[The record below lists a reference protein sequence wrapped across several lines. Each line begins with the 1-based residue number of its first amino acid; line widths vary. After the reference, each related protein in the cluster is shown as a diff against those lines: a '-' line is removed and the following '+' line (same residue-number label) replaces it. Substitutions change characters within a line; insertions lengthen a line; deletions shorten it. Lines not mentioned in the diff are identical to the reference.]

1 MPFDEIPD
9 DETLREEKFKCNIYS
24 GVSSYKCSIHFEG
37 RAKFCLK
44 CVVQN
49 LHFHPRKGVRAKFAC

>member
-1 MPFDEIPD
+1 MLKKTCFN
-9 DETLREEKFKCNIYS
+9 LEKENTEAIAYTPGS
-24 GVSSYKCSIHFEG
+24 GYKCSIHFER

-49 LHFHPRKGVRAKFAC
+49 LYFHPRKGVWVKIGC